1 MTIIIIYSYR
11 FSWEV
16 FDTGKVHRCCL
27 FMYFE
32 KHSNKIDT
40 SGESNSRHQF
50 QCFSLWSNSIWA
62 SKNSFSEK
70 PSTLGLENVHL
81 YCLLLLIISL
91 RPEDRERLN
100 LLHWSNLVAWL
111 SWFSTTTS
119 RLYQTITTSFN
130 GVLQASLPLFPFI
143 LMLPLS
149 HFPPTDYFA
158 SLPFIYVSHL
168 AIAIFRPEYHI
179 LLYSL
184 EMVLIFIAISTS
196 WIK

>member
-11 FSWEV
+11 FSWEI

-32 KHSNKIDT
+32 KHSKKIDA

-50 QCFSLWSNSIWA
+50 QWFSLWTNSTWA
-62 SKNSFSEK
+62 SMNSFFRKTFYFGTWEFTSILFTFLNNLAK
-70 PSTLGLENVHL
+70 AG
-81 YCLLLLIISL
+81 
-91 RPEDRERLN
+91 RQRLN
-100 LLHWSNLVAWL
+100 LLHWSSLVAWL
-111 SWFSTTTS
+111 SSFSTTAS

-130 GVLQASLPLFPFI
+130 CVLQASLPLFPFI
-143 LMLPLS
+143 LMLSLS

-158 SLPFIYVSHL
+158 SLPFVYVSPL